1 MSRKRRIYN
10 GSAKLSISIKISIK
24 NILILRKNKSILEA
38 EIKNTLEKIETT
50 NEGIMLIRQWKTQ
63 IKKGSKNDYIT
74 FYREVLQAVNEAT
87 VDADYDVNDG
97 EQKFYA
103 SSYL

>member
-1 MSRKRRIYN
+1 
-10 GSAKLSISIKISIK
+10 
-24 NILILRKNKSILEA
+24 
-38 EIKNTLEKIETT
+38 
-50 NEGIMLIRQWKTQ
+50 MLIRQWKTQ

-97 EQKFYA
+97 EQKFYT